1 MNLTWIFYEC
11 VNGPWHVANYC
22 VIPANVTELQVPSG
36 VGVELEL
43 VSVGNLLG
51 SIVFPSSL
59 LHSARFFLKYLRYFI
74 DIVSEK
80 N

>member
-43 VSVGNLLG
+43 VSVGEFVRFDCI
-51 SIVFPSSL
+51 SIKLIIQCSIFS
-59 LHSARFFLKYLRYFI
+59 
-74 DIVSEK
+74 
-80 N
+80 